1 MPSDPR
7 LPKALGLPDL
17 APASLDEVTLS
28 HIFQRTPAV
37 VFRWDPAPGWP
48 IRYVSSNI
56 AGWGYVAEELIAA
69 GALYSELIHPDDFK
83 RIVEESEEQRRQG
96 LSTNRHEYRVLAA
109 DGRWLWVDDH
119 TWVEHGPDGDEVV
132 LNGMVV
138 DVTERKEAA
147 LALELAASV
156 IPRLLQGR
164 QSPGPTIDE
173 VLQQLGQ
180 GIDADRVYLFENR
193 TDPQSGEIHTSQRA
207 EWCRAGVTP
216 EIDNPALQNLPIQ
229 SVLPRWA
236 DALGNDRII
245 SGAVAH
251 FPADERAILDPQS
264 IQSLLVV
271 PIMLSDRFWGFL
283 GFDSVLS
290 CRFWGSTEERVLRI
304 AAYALGAFMEEVRAV
319 EKVEFSEQRLH
330 MTLKAARAGAWQW
343 DRESGRAIWSR
354 EHFLM
359 FDYQPS
365 DQPVSNDE
373 WRSRIHPDDLD
384 DVESAV
390 HRAIDKG
397 VAMDIEYRVRLP
409 LKGERW
415 MQSRGNAIRDEHG
428 EVTGMVGIV
437 LDVTDRRRNED
448 RLRLSAAVID
458 ATRDGVMVTDLEPS
472 IRSVNRAFCEITGY
486 TEEEVIGQQPRML
499 DSGRHGPGLQERI
512 VEQLRDIGHWQG
524 ELWIRDKSGGVHP
537 EWTTV
542 NAVRDEDGRPQ
553 HYVAL
558 FTDVSRLKQTEER
571 LQRLAHYDP
580 LTDLPNRLLAQSRL
594 DHLLKRADPDQDRL
608 AVLFIDLDGFK
619 TVNDSLGHA
628 LGDRLLVAIAQR
640 FDAQLGERHTLA
652 RLGGDEF
659 LLVIESIDSPAEAAL
674 VAQNLL
680 QVFDEPFELPGGHEV
695 YASASVGVALFPSD
709 GRESGELIRNSDAA
723 MYQAKANGRSTYQFY
738 TTELTRS
745 ANERL
750 ALHGQLRR
758 ALVNGEFDL
767 HYQPLMRVSDGAV
780 VGVEALVRWFPPG
793 EAMVLPG
800 RFISVTEETGLILP
814 LGDWVLRTACRQ
826 MKQWQEKG
834 LGGLRLAVNLSARQL
849 QQPGVVW
856 QLQDVL
862 EETGLD
868 ATALELELTESS
880 LMEGGEQ
887 AVDTLVALRALGVT
901 LAIDDFG
908 TGYSSLAY
916 LKRFPVHTLKIDRSF
931 VEDLSGQSS
940 EAEIAAAII
949 ALSRSLRL
957 EVLAEGVE
965 RIEQLAFLQ
974 DHGCTYYQGFLVS
987 RPLPADKMESWL
999 RQHMCND
1006 PAHPSGTIELPDQ
1019 PLV

>member
-7 LPKALGLPDL
+7 LPKAFGLPNEG
-17 APASLDEVTLS
+17 PASLDEVTLS

-48 IRYVSSNI
+48 IRYVSTNV
-56 AGWGYVAEELIAA
+56 AGWGYDAEELIEARA
-69 GALYSELIHPDDFK
+69 PYSELIHPEDLK
-83 RIVEESEEQRRQG
+83 RICEESDEQRRLG
-96 LSTNRHEYRVLAA
+96 MTTNRHEYRLRAA

-119 TWVEHGPDGDEVV
+119 TWVEHGPNGNELV

-156 IPRLLQGR
+156 VPRLLQGR
-164 QSPGPTIDE
+164 HNPGATIDE

-180 GIDADRVYLFENR
+180 GTGADRVYLFEN
-193 TDPQSGEIHTSQRA
+193 DESPDGEIYTSQRA
-207 EWCRAGVTP
+207 EWCRAGVQP
-216 EIDNPALQNLPIQ
+216 EIDNPELQNLPLQ
-229 SVLPRWA
+229 ATLPRWSE
-236 DALGNDRII
+236 ALVNDRII

-251 FPADERAILDPQS
+251 FPASERALLDPQS

-271 PIMLSDRFWGFL
+271 PIMLSGRLWGFL

-319 EKVEFSEQRLH
+319 EKVEFSEQRLR
-330 MTLKAARAGAWQW
+330 MTLEAARAGAWQW
-343 DRESGRAIWSR
+343 DRTTGRAIWSR

-365 DQPVSNDE
+365 ESPVSNDE
-373 WRSRIHPDDLD
+373 WRSRIHPDDLE
-384 DVESAV
+384 DVEASV
-390 HRAIDKG
+390 QRAIDYG
-397 VAMDIEYRVRLP
+397 VAMDIEYRVCLP

-415 MQSRGNAIRDEHG
+415 MQSRGNALRDEHG
-428 EVTGMVGIV
+428 EISGMVGIV
-437 LDVTDRRRNED
+437 LDVTERRRSED

-458 ATRDGVMVTDLEPS
+458 ATRDGVMVTDLGPS

-486 TEEEVIGQQPRML
+486 TEDEVIGQQPRML

-512 VEQLRDIGHWQG
+512 VEQLQDIGHWQG

-594 DHLLKRADPDQDRL
+594 DHLLKRADPEHDRL

-628 LGDRLLVAIAQR
+628 LGDRLLVAIAKR
-640 FDAQLGERHTLA
+640 FDAQLGEQHTLA

-709 GRESGELIRNSDAA
+709 GCESGELIRNSDAA

-758 ALVNGEFDL
+758 ALVNGEFAL

-800 RFISVTEETGLILP
+800 RFIPVTEETGLILP

-826 MKQWQEKG
+826 MKQWQESG
-834 LGGLRLAVNLSARQL
+834 LTGLRLAVNLSARQL

-868 ATALELELTESS
+868 AATLELELTESS

-916 LKRFPVHTLKIDRSF
+916 LRRFPVHTLKIDRSF
-931 VEDLSGQSS
+931 VEDLSVTSS

-957 EVLAEGVE
+957 DVLAEGVE
-965 RIEQLAFLQ
+965 RIEQLEFLQ
-974 DHGCTYYQGFLVS
+974 QHGCTYYQGFLVS
-987 RPLPADKMESWL
+987 RPQPADEMEQWL
-999 RQHMCND
+999 RQHV
-1006 PAHPSGTIELPDQ
+1006 PSESIRSSELPGQ
-1019 PLV
+1019 PAV